1 MEKAISDLIGS
12 KRKKDGVVLVT
23 YRINYT
29 FRSDM

>member
-12 KRKKDGVVLVT
+12 KREKDWVVLVT

-29 FRSDM
+29 F